1 MKWLR
6 LILTLVSATLSVTGC
21 AIRPELHLRKPVE
34 TQVQLET
41 QVNVEVMWQVDWQ
54 AKWEFNWDVS
64 SMGSLGYTLPAGMRL
79 HLYPLDSEGVPT
91 THSEHNFAGSLT
103 RLDVLTGTYNFLF
116 HNNDSEALQF
126 TYEGE
131 FDDVICTTRII
142 SPGLK
147 TSEAVYSSQQ
157 KAAGYTKAPSMEDD
171 PVSLAPEWL
180 YSLFDEALF
189 VSDNLE
195 DLTYEDGKYILK
207 LEGELLPST
216 FIYLFQVKLLH
227 NDGRVTGSNGGAAI
241 TGMASGV
248 NLMTRQ
254 TLEST
259 VTVPME
265 MYKDPQQDMLGA
277 KVYTFGIP
285 GCNPYVDSSVKSADD
300 GEHFLVIN
308 VSYANNTYRNIR
320 VNITDQVRALPT
332 GGVITLELDV
342 DDFPPEEGGEES
354 GGFKALV
361 EEWDEETGETTI
373 KY

>member
-41 QVNVEVMWQVDWQ
+41 QVNVEVMWQVNWQ
-54 AKWEFNWDVS
+54 AKWEFNWNES
-64 SMGSLGYTLPAGMRL
+64 SLGPVGYQLPGSMRV
-79 HLYPLDSEGVPT
+79 HIYPLNSEGVPSS
-91 THSEHNFAGSLT
+91 HSEHNFVGSST
-103 RLDVLTGTYNFLF
+103 QFDIITGTYNFLF

-126 TYEGE
+126 TYDGE
-131 FDDVICTTRII
+131 LSDVFCSTRII

-147 TSEAVYSSQQ
+147 ASQAVYSSQQ
-157 KAAGYTKAPSMEDD
+157 KASGYTKSSDMEDT
-171 PVSLAPEWL
+171 PVSLAPDWL
-180 YSLFDEALF
+180 YSLYDENQF
-189 VSDNLE
+189 VSDDIENLVFE
-195 DLTYEDGKYILK
+195 NGKYVLK
-207 LEGELLPST
+207 IEGELLPAT
-216 FIYLFQVKLLH
+216 FIYLFQVKLL
-227 NDGRVTGSNGGAAI
+227 NNSGRVVGSTGGAVI
-241 TGMASGV
+241 TGMSSGV

-254 TLEST
+254 TMENA
-259 VTVPME
+259 VNVPMDVYMDYE
-265 MYKDPQQDMLGA
+265 HDMLGA

-285 GCNPYVDSSVKSADD
+285 GCNPYVDSSVESAND

-308 VSYANNTYRNIR
+308 VSYSNNTYQNIR

-342 DDFPPEEGGEES
+342 NDFPPEEGGEES